1 MHDNHSDMNCKWPP
15 RAIVRQCVTQRCL
28 WQVHSVP
35 WACSEAAE
43 AIMAHTLHVGAC
55 AYSLGGVRALP
66 WRAAEPPQAFRSS
79 RQPSV
84 SSR

>member
-1 MHDNHSDMNCKWPP
+1 MHDNDSHMNCKWPP

-43 AIMAHTLHVGAC
+43 AIPARSTCGAVPVLRQMVESI
-55 AYSLGGVRALP
+55 AMESHG
-66 WRAAEPPQAFRSS
+66 AATSIAR
-79 RQPSV
+79 
-84 SSR
+84 